1 VKKISRYVL
10 KEHAGPFLFALS
22 ALTSFMLLQFIAR
35 RFGDLVGRGLSWQVI
50 VEFFIL
56 SIPLT
61 VALTLPMSVLVAVLY
76 AFSRLASENEITA
89 LKASGVST
97 RSLIRP
103 VLVASVF
110 LAFFMLW
117 FNDQVLSS
125 ANHELATLQLAIL
138 RTKPSFAL
146 KEQVINPIKE
156 GQLYLRAG
164 YIDRDQ
170 SGRMRDITIYDVYDA
185 TKRRTIF
192 ADHGTLSFASN
203 KTDLILHLY
212 DGMMMSA
219 PSNQP
224 GQLDRIYYKEDEMRV
239 KDVANVFK
247 TIDADTTSK
256 GDREMSVCE
265 MQAEYEKRNIA
276 LQNAYTDSL
285 IAVWRVMNDRGGKG
299 PEPKRAPVPK
309 VGGIGAIYCNFITK
323 RLHIASPLEVKK
335 AEAAEPLMFARH
347 ARQDTTRRDTTK
359 QKDTTKKGAPSPSA
373 KKPVAQSDSV
383 MVMIGS
389 ILKKVP
395 RNQIPPGAYIPDTA
409 EAHTR
414 VPMRGGSPIV
424 NQPAGPPPIRPNA
437 APPVVAAPG
446 RAGTAVP
453 PGAVNPA
460 LRGATPPPSAGVA
473 TSAEENLKSLIASEV
488 ADSKIR
494 LDDARHW
501 RNRYAIEIQ
510 KKFSLAAACIVLVL
524 VGAPMSLRFPRG
536 GVGLVLIASFLIFA
550 VYYVGLTSGEA
561 LANHNLISPFWAMW
575 AGNIIFAIIGIAL
588 IARMGH
594 ETATARGGNIAELLD
609 SFRFWL
615 DQRRKSGGGAGGG
628 GTK

>member
-10 KEHAGPFLFALS
+10 KEHVGPFFFALS

-35 RFGDLVGRGLSWQVI
+35 KFGDLVGRGLSWQVI
-50 VEFFIL
+50 LEFFVL

-61 VALTLPMSVLVAVLY
+61 VALTLPMSVLVAALF

-89 LKASGVST
+89 LKASGIST
-97 RSLIRP
+97 RSLVRP
-103 VLVASVF
+103 VVVAAAF
-110 LAFFMLW
+110 LAVFMLW

-170 SGRMRDITIYDVYDA
+170 SGRMRDITIYDVYDP
-185 TKRRTIF
+185 TKRKTIF

-224 GQLDRIYYKEDEMRV
+224 GQLNRIYYKQDEMRV

-276 LQNAYTDSL
+276 LQNAYSDSL
-285 IAVWRVMNDRGGKG
+285 LAVWRIMKDRGDGR
-299 PEPKRAPVPK
+299 PEPKRKPIPK
-309 VGGIGAIYCNFITK
+309 AGGIGALYCNFIMNK
-323 RLHIASPLEVKK
+323 LHLGNPLEPKR
-335 AEAAEPLMFARH
+335 AEAAEPAMFLRRTT
-347 ARQDTTRRDTTK
+347 RQDTTHHQDTTK
-359 QKDTTKKGAPSPSA
+359 RQPDTTKKASA
-373 KKPVAQSDSV
+373 KPLVKSDSV

-389 ILKKVP
+389 ALKKVA
-395 RNQIPPGAYIPDTA
+395 RNQIPAGAFIPETAAVTLPAAGSSPIAGRPPMPAPVVRPNSPAPVPGA
-409 EAHTR
+409 TR
-414 VPMRGGSPIV
+414 
-424 NQPAGPPPIRPNA
+424 
-437 APPVVAAPG
+437 
-446 RAGTAVP
+446 
-453 PGAVNPA
+453 
-460 LRGATPPPSAGVA
+460 PPSAGAA
-473 TSAEENLKSLIASEV
+473 TGDDLKTLIASET
-488 ADSKIR
+488 ADAKIR

-524 VGAPMSLRFPRG
+524 VGAPISLRFPRG
-536 GVGLVLIASFLIFA
+536 GVGLVLIASFLIFS
-550 VYYVGLTSGEA
+550 VYYIGLTSGEA
-561 LANHNLISPFWAMW
+561 LANHNIISPFWAMW
-575 AGNIIFAIIGIAL
+575 AGNIIFALIGIAL
-588 IARMGH
+588 ISRMGH
-594 ETATARGGNIAELLD
+594 ETATARGGNLAEMFD
-609 SFRFWL
+609 SVRFWL
-615 DQRRKSGGGAGGG
+615 EQRRKDGG
-628 GTK
+628 K

>member
-1 VKKISRYVL
+1 VKKLSRYVL
-10 KEHAGPFLFALS
+10 KEHVGPFFFALS

-35 RFGDLVGRGLSWQVI
+35 KFGDLVGRGLSWQVI
-50 VEFFIL
+50 LEFFVL

-61 VALTLPMSVLVAVLY
+61 VALTLPMSVLVAVLF

-89 LKASGVST
+89 LKASGIST

-103 VLVASVF
+103 VVVAAAF
-110 LAFFMLW
+110 LAVFMLW

-170 SGRMRDITIYDVYDA
+170 SGRMRDITIYDVYDP
-185 TKRRTIF
+185 TKRKTIF

-224 GQLDRIYYKEDEMRV
+224 GQLNRIYYKQDEMRV

-276 LQNAYTDSL
+276 LQNAYSDSL
-285 IAVWRVMNDRGGKG
+285 LAVWRIMKDRGDSR
-299 PEPKRAPVPK
+299 PEPKRKPIPK
-309 VGGIGAIYCNFITK
+309 AGGIGALYCNFITNK
-323 RLHIASPLEVKK
+323 LHLGNPLEPKR
-335 AEAAEPLMFARH
+335 AEAAEPAMFLRH
-347 ARQDTTRRDTTK
+347 TIRQDTTHHQDTTK
-359 QKDTTKKGAPSPSA
+359 RQSDTTKKAAA
-373 KKPVAQSDSV
+373 KPLVKSDSV
-383 MVMIGS
+383 VVMIGS
-389 ILKKVP
+389 VFKKVA
-395 RNQIPPGAYIPDTA
+395 RNQIPAGAFIPETAAALGPAPGSSPIARRPPRPIVRPNSPAPVPGAAPA
-409 EAHTR
+409 VSPAP
-414 VPMRGGSPIV
+414 VP
-424 NQPAGPPPIRPNA
+424 PAGPN
-437 APPVVAAPG
+437 
-446 RAGTAVP
+446 TAV
-453 PGAVNPA
+453 
-460 LRGATPPPSAGVA
+460 RTATRPPSAGAA
-473 TSAEENLKSLIASEV
+473 TGDDLKTLIASET
-488 ADSKIR
+488 ADAKIR

-524 VGAPMSLRFPRG
+524 VGAPISLRFPRG
-536 GVGLVLIASFLIFA
+536 GVGLVLIASFLIFS
-550 VYYVGLTSGEA
+550 VYYIGLTSGEA
-561 LANHNLISPFWAMW
+561 LANHNIISPFWAMW
-575 AGNIIFAIIGIAL
+575 AGNIIFALIGIAL
-588 IARMGH
+588 ISRMGH
-594 ETATARGGNIAELLD
+594 ETATARGGNLAEMFD
-609 SFRFWL
+609 SIRFWL
-615 DQRRKSGGGAGGG
+615 EQRRKGGA
-628 GTK
+628 K

>member
-1 VKKISRYVL
+1 MNKISRYVL
-10 KEHAGPFLFALS
+10 REHVGPFVFALS

-35 RFGDLVGRGLSWQVI
+35 KFGDLVGRGLSWQVI
-50 VEFFIL
+50 AEFFFL

-76 AFSRLASENEITA
+76 AFSRLSSENEITA

-97 RSLIRP
+97 RRLMRP

-170 SGRMRDITIYDVYDA
+170 SGRMRDITIYDVYDVSR
-185 TKRRTIF
+185 RRTIF

-219 PSNQP
+219 PTNQP
-224 GQLDRIYYKEDEMRV
+224 GQLDRIYYQQDELRV
-239 KDVANVFK
+239 KDVANSFK

-265 MQAEYEKRNIA
+265 MQQQYEARNIA
-276 LQNAYTDSL
+276 LQNAYADSL
-285 IAVWRVMNDRGGKG
+285 IAVWRVMKDHGGTG
-299 PEPKRAPVPK
+299 PEPKRQPVPK
-309 VGGIGAIYCNFITK
+309 IGGIGALYCTLITK
-323 RLHIASPLEVKK
+323 YLHIANPLAVKQ
-335 AEAAEPLMFARH
+335 AQAAEPAIFRRARE
-347 ARQDTTRRDTTK
+347 QDTTHRRDTTK
-359 QKDTTKKGAPSPSA
+359 RQDTTKKAVPA
-373 KKPVAQSDSV
+373 KPLVQSESV
-383 MVMIGS
+383 MVLINGL
-389 ILKKVP
+389 LKKVA
-395 RNQIPPGAYIPDTA
+395 RNKIPPGAYIPETA
-409 EAHTR
+409 AVH
-414 VPMRGGSPIV
+414 PD
-424 NQPAGPPPIRPNA
+424 APPIRGGRAGANAPRAGAAGRGNVPIPVSPAPPAGAISSA
-437 APPVVAAPG
+437 APPTP
-446 RAGTAVP
+446 
-453 PGAVNPA
+453 NPA
-460 LRGATPPPSAGVA
+460 IRTATPTPIVSTPGD
-473 TSAEENLKSLIASEV
+473 LKALLASEV
-488 ADSKIR
+488 MEPKLR
-494 LDDARHW
+494 LDDSRHW
-501 RNRYAIEIQ
+501 RNRYGIEIQ

-524 VGAPMSLRFPRG
+524 VGAPISLRFPRG

-550 VYYVGLTSGEA
+550 TYYVGLTAGEA
-561 LANHNLISPFWAMW
+561 LANHNIVSPFWAMW
-575 AGNIIFAIIGIAL
+575 AGNIVFALIGIAL
-588 IARMGH
+588 VARMGH
-594 ETATARGGNIAELLD
+594 ETATARGGNIAEVID
-609 SFRFWL
+609 SMRFWFE
-615 DQRRKSGGGAGGG
+615 QRRKA
-628 GTK
+628 K

>member
-1 VKKISRYVL
+1 VL
-10 KEHAGPFLFALS
+10 F
-22 ALTSFMLLQFIAR
+22 
-35 RFGDLVGRGLSWQVI
+35 
-50 VEFFIL
+50 
-56 SIPLT
+56 
-61 VALTLPMSVLVAVLY
+61 

-103 VLVASVF
+103 VIVASVF
-110 LAFFMLW
+110 LAVFMLW

-170 SGRMRDITIYDVYDA
+170 SGRMRDITIYDVYDP
-185 TKRRTIF
+185 TKRKTIF

-203 KTDLILHLY
+203 RTDLILHLY

-224 GQLDRIYYKEDEMRV
+224 GQLNRIYYKQDEMRV

-276 LQNAYTDSL
+276 LQSAYSDSL
-285 IAVWRVMNDRGGKG
+285 LAVWRVMKDRGDNRT
-299 PEPKRAPVPK
+299 EPKRKPIPK
-309 VGGIGAIYCNFITK
+309 AGGIGALYCTFITNK
-323 RLHIASPLEVKK
+323 LHLGNPLEPKR
-335 AEAAEPLMFARH
+335 AEAAEPRMFARPS
-347 ARQDTTRRDTTK
+347 RQDTTHHQDTTK
-359 QKDTTKKGAPSPSA
+359 QQPDTA
-373 KKPVAQSDSV
+373 KKAAARPLVKSDSV

-389 ILKKVP
+389 ILKKVA
-395 RNQIPPGAYIPDTA
+395 RNQIPAGAFIPETA
-409 EAHTR
+409 AAHPT
-414 VPMRGGSPIV
+414 VPAAGSSPITGRPPMPMPV
-424 NQPAGPPPIRPNA
+424 GRPNFPAQGSTPAVSPATVPPGRPNA
-437 APPVVAAPG
+437 VA
-446 RAGTAVP
+446 RTATP
-453 PGAVNPA
+453 NPA
-460 LRGATPPPSAGVA
+460 AGAAAGIA
-473 TSAEENLKSLIASEV
+473 GAELKTLIASET
-488 ADSKIR
+488 ADAKIR

-524 VGAPMSLRFPRG
+524 VGAPISLRFPRG
-536 GVGLVLIASFLIFA
+536 GVGLVLIASFLIFS
-550 VYYVGLTSGEA
+550 VYYIGLTSGEA
-561 LANHNLISPFWAMW
+561 LANHNIISPFWAMW
-575 AGNIIFAIIGIAL
+575 AGNIIFALIGIAL
-588 IARMGH
+588 ISRMGH
-594 ETATARGGNIAELLD
+594 ETATARGGSLGEMFD
-609 SFRFWL
+609 SVRFWL
-615 DQRRKSGGGAGGG
+615 EQRRKGGG
-628 GTK
+628 K